1 MCGGSIHKPAV
12 SRNALENGMPFG
24 PYLQPMFTHQES
36 GLGSGGQPAHEERST
51 QHNRR
56 AYYTQGVTSS
66 QGRRWPIS
74 IKFTRNT

>member
-1 MCGGSIHKPAV
+1 
-12 SRNALENGMPFG
+12 MPFG
-24 PYLQPMFTHQES
+24 LYLQPMSTHQES

-51 QHNRR
+51 QHNPR

-66 QGRRWPIS
+66 QGRRWPIP